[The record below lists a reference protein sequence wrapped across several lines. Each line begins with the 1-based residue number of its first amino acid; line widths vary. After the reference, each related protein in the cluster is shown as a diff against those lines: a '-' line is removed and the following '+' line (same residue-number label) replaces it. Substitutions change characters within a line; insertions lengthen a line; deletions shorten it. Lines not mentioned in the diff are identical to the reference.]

1 MSEELKEGTVKF
13 FNEQKGF
20 GFIKPE
26 NGKEDLFIHVSNIA
40 DGNVLSEGQK
50 VFFEER
56 RGPRGLEAVQVRP
69 TK

>member
-56 RGPRGLEAVQVRP
+56 RVPRGLEAVQYRP